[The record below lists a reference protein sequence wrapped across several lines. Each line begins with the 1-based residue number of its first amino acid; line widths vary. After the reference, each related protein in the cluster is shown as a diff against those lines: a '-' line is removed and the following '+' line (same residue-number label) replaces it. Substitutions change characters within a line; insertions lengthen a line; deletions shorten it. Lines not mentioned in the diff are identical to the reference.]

1 MSVTHRVVPRTVR
14 WPAPRCPACCDG
26 GGWASW
32 SCSTAWT
39 GTAGSAPS
47 RRTPPGPQEATVR
60 RTRPG
65 ETRRKPRRACRCRP
79 AWTLQTRRA
88 KVWRSLTE
96 TRIRTP
102 TQFFPLCWLRLCGC
116 YIPGL
121 QLEDGGEGGWFFLFT
136 FTQLPSSTCFL
147 SSPLWLSPSLSLS
160 LSLFFPLSS
169 SLIPHDKSV
178 IPFRWKTNIL
188 KPVYHPLAPITAFL
202 QVYGLCIRQI
212 HFITVWFSVL
222 DTQ

>member
-1 MSVTHRVVPRTVR
+1 MSVTHRVIPRTAR
-14 WPAPRCPACCDG
+14 WPTPRCPACCDG

-47 RRTPPGPQEATVR
+47 HRTPPGPQEATVR

-79 AWTLQTRRA
+79 AWTLRPRRA

-116 YIPGL
+116 YIPGCSWRT
-121 QLEDGGEGGWFFLFT
+121 EEKEADFFY
-136 FTQLPSSTCFL
+136 S
-147 SSPLWLSPSLSLS
+147 LSPNSPPLLASFRHLSDFLSLS
-160 LSLFFPLSS
+160 LCLFSFLFPLHLSPMIRAWFLLDEKPTPLNPFTTHWHQ
-169 SLIPHDKSV
+169 SL
-178 IPFRWKTNIL
+178 
-188 KPVYHPLAPITAFL
+188 
-202 QVYGLCIRQI
+202 
-212 HFITVWFSVL
+212 HFSKFMVFVFARFTLLLSDFHF
-222 DTQ
+222 